1 MERVPRAKWW
11 GRGWQGASML
21 SPRMTASWLTDVF
34 AKSDLSESRALGLS
48 IVFSYVGHWRRT
60 QSPAPPSSLEAGN
73 WAESSSWSPGDQ
85 TPTLKPAR
93 GLETVASLQHK
104 MLLSLI
110 EVVWLDSLTDS
121 MDMDLSKLP
130 EVVED

>member
-1 MERVPRAKWW
+1 
-11 GRGWQGASML
+11 ML

-73 WAESSSWSPGDQ
+73 WAESSWSPGDQ